1 MTTPS
6 PRRRRAQTPRR
17 LVRSAVVACALSFAT
32 ESAAQQR
39 ASSASNNGNIRDF
52 DAYVAKAM
60 KDWKVPGVAIA
71 IVRNDSVVFA
81 KGYGV
86 RKLGDPTPVD
96 PRTVFAIGSASKAF
110 TAAAVAMLVDDGKM
124 KWDVPVTAYLPGFQM
139 YDPYATRELS
149 VRDALSHR
157 SGLARGDYL
166 WYGGG
171 FDRGEILRRVRWL
184 EPSWSFRSQFGYQNI
199 MYLAAGQASAA
210 ASGRDWDTLIRERL
224 FTPWGMRESYT
235 SVRPLAS
242 LPNVAQPHTEIED
255 VVTVV
260 PYKNIDNIGPAGS
273 INSTVLDV
281 AQWIRLQLGH
291 GKFAGRQLIS
301 SGNFAQMHTPH
312 TVIPLVPP
320 WSLYTPEAHLLS
332 YGMGWFLNDYR
343 GKLAV
348 HHGGN
353 IDGMSALVAML
364 PEEKMGTVILTN
376 MNGSM
381 LPSVMM
387 HRIFDDHLKVP
398 PRDFSGEMLRKV
410 EPLQKQQKEALARLE
425 ASRVPNTR
433 PALAL
438 EKYAG
443 TYSDSMYGDVTVRAD
458 NGKLRISYGVAFDGD
473 LEHWHYDTFRAVWR
487 NPLLGKSMVTFVV
500 DGTAKVAEAKIQNLA
515 DFRRVADKAD
525 TTAAVQLSVTDLQKF
540 VGKFG
545 AKELPFNVEVQLVGG
560 TLKMSVPGQPSY
572 TLVPVTPTRF
582 RVTGVGMPAGFF
594 LDYTVDGGRV
604 TSVKME
610 QPAPQPTVVL
620 TPVA

>member
-1 MTTPS
+1 MTTRS
-6 PRRRRAQTPRR
+6 PRRSREQTSRGLTRA
-17 LVRSAVVACALSFAT
+17 AFAACALSVAAVG
-32 ESAAQQR
+32 SAPAQM
-39 ASSASNNGNIRDF
+39 SSAPSSIRNF

-60 KDWKVPGVAIA
+60 KDWKVPGMAIA

-96 PRTVFAIGSASKAF
+96 AHSVFAIGSASKAF

-124 KWDVPVTAYLPGFQM
+124 KWDVPVTTYLPGFQM
-139 YDPYATRELS
+139 YDSYVTRELT

-157 SGLARGDYL
+157 SGLARGDL
-166 WYGGG
+166 MWYGTA
-171 FDRGEILRRVRWL
+171 FDRGEILRRVRYL
-184 EPSWSFRSQFGYQNI
+184 KPSWSFRSQFGYQNL

-210 ASGRDWDTLIRERL
+210 ASGRDWDTLIHERIFAPL
-224 FTPWGMRESYT
+224 GMRESYT
-235 SVRPLAS
+235 SVGPLAP
-242 LPNVAQPHTEIED
+242 LPNVAQPHTEIEN

-260 PYKNIDNIGPAGS
+260 PYKNIDNIAPAGS
-273 INSTVLDV
+273 INSTVLDM
-281 AQWIRLQLGH
+281 AQWVRLQLGA
-291 GKFAGRQLIS
+291 GKFAGKQLIS
-301 SGNFAQMHTPH
+301 SGNFAQMHMPH
-312 TVIPLVPP
+312 AVIPLVPP

-332 YGMGWFLNDYR
+332 YGLGWFLNDYK

-376 MNGSM
+376 MNGSQ

-387 HRIFDDHLKVP
+387 HRIFDDHLKAP

-410 EPLQKQQKEALARLE
+410 EPLQKQQKDAIAKLE

-458 NGKLRISYGVAFDGD
+458 NGKLRINYGAAFDGD
-473 LEHWHYDTFRAVWR
+473 LEHWHYDTFRAVWGNR
-487 NPLLGKSMVTFVV
+487 ALGKSMVTFVV
-500 DGTAKVAEAKIQNLA
+500 DATAKVAEAKIENLA
-515 DFRRVADKAD
+515 DFRRVPDKAD
-525 TTAAVQLSVTDLQKF
+525 TTAAVQLSAADLQKF

-545 AKELPFNVEVQLVGG
+545 AKELPFTVEVQLVSG
-560 TLKMSVPGQPSY
+560 TLKFSVPGQPSY

-582 RVTGVGMPAGFF
+582 RVTGEGMPAGFF
-594 LDYTVDGGRV
+594 LDFTIEGGRV

-610 QPAPQPTVVL
+610 HPAPRPTTIL